1 MLTLLRLTQIFR
13 NLIQTT
19 FNWCIKIEALFF
31 HCKNNIEGHI
41 EGISEND
48 MKKRQIWRRRKKCS
62 NKREMAKH
70 GGVGARHL
78 LGGGLGSKRK
88 EWWGFCSLRKDTSQR
103 MAIFSLSLVGAPF
116 NLNGGNAWQYIY
128 MWQNIWQY
136 IFSGGRQ
143 PWWWVL
149 AFYACSCSFICN
161 PCNAYKSAAGDGW
174 NNRQLQSTR
183 IVSMS
188 CFSEN
193 LQNAFHKEEL
203 AHLQRIVLVVAA
215 FDYQTSQPSTM
226 HCNVTGGW

>member
-48 MKKRQIWRRRKKCS
+48 MKKRQIWRRRKKCPK
-62 NKREMAKH
+62 KREMAKH

-78 LGGGLGSKRK
+78 LGGDRGSARK

-128 MWQNIWQY
+128 ICGKIYSN
-136 IFSGGRQ
+136 IFS
-143 PWWWVL
+143 L
-149 AFYACSCSFICN
+149 
-161 PCNAYKSAAGDGW
+161 
-174 NNRQLQSTR
+174 
-183 IVSMS
+183 
-188 CFSEN
+188 
-193 LQNAFHKEEL
+193 
-203 AHLQRIVLVVAA
+203 VAA
-215 FDYQTSQPSTM
+215 SHGGGFWLFM
-226 HCNVTGGW
+226 HAVAVLSATHSMHTNQQLAMARTIDNCRACVL